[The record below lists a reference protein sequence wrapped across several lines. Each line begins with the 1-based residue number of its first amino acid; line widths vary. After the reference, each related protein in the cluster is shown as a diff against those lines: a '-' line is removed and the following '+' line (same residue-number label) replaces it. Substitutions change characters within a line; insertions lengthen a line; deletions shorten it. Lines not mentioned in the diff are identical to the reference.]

1 MRLRGAL
8 FGYLGAVLALC
19 AAWLGPAAAQAPL
32 KVRVGYGTP
41 PADITPLIWQKR
53 DILKH
58 YGKSYTVEL
67 THFQGTSPEI
77 QAFAAKELDLG
88 SLSYISF
95 ATAVLRAH
103 LDLKIVADI
112 HLDGYQ
118 ESFSMRWA
126 VPEESPVRAAKD
138 LKGKVVSV
146 NVLGG
151 GLDIPLRV
159 LLKRQGLEDK
169 RDYTIVEV
177 NFPNSEAMLR
187 EKKVDAAVF
196 LAPFWYRA
204 LQKGGI
210 RPIFTSKDAVGPTQM
225 LMKVADSGFLARHP
239 QVVRDLF
246 EDWRIALRW
255 YLNPANRAEAV
266 KIIADFTKVPAVVH
280 AAYIF
285 TTKDLYRDPEGIPN
299 AAVIQANFD
308 LLSELGYVGEKLDVH
323 KYLDLSYI
331 KP

>member
-1 MRLRGAL
+1 MRDRLAL
-8 FGYLGAVLALC
+8 FGSLGAVVALF
-19 AAWLGPAAAQAPL
+19 AAWVGTAAAQAPV
-32 KVRVGYGTP
+32 KVRIGYGTA
-41 PADITPLIWQKR
+41 PADITPLIWQRR

-103 LDLKIVADI
+103 LDLKIVADL

-118 ESFSMRWA
+118 EYFTMKWA
-126 VPEESPVRAAKD
+126 VPEDSPIRSAKD
-138 LKGKVVSV
+138 LKGKAVSV
-146 NVLGG
+146 NIIGG
-151 GLDIPLRV
+151 GLDIALRAM
-159 LLKRQGLEDK
+159 LRRQGLEDK

-225 LMKVADSGFLARHP
+225 LMKVAESGFLAKHP
-239 QVVRDLF
+239 QVARDIF
-246 EDWRIALRW
+246 EDWRVALQW
-255 YLNPANRAEAV
+255 YLHPANRAEAV
-266 KIIADFTKVPAVVH
+266 KIIADFTKVPAAVH
-280 AAYIF
+280 EAYIF
-285 TTKDLYRDPEGIPN
+285 SKHDLYRDPEGVPN
-299 AAVIQANFD
+299 AAIIQANFD
-308 LLSELGYVGEKLDVH
+308 LLRELGYIGEKLDVR